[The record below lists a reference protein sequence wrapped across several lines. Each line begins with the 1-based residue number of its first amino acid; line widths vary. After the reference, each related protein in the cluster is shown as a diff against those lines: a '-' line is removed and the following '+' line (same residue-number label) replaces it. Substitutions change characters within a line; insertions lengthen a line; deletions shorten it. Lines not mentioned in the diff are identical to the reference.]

1 MAASHS
7 HSKQKDSVIN
17 AERILRALDSRL
29 NHEVTLVIYGRA
41 AIALGFNS
49 PPEAVTKTLD
59 VDAVIPVSQVARFRA
74 DQNFWDAQEGSRSQP
89 AQFIIDKRQQLLGC
103 LGAALLGAVED
114 ARDFA
119 HALMLTKIREH
130 KEARK

>member
-1 MAASHS
+1 MAAPHR

-41 AIALGFNS
+41 AIALGFDS

-59 VDAVIPVSQVARFRA
+59 VDAVIPLSQLARFRA
-74 DQNFWDAQEGSRSQP
+74 DQNFWDAQEGTNHELEIEGLYITHLFEADQIYWLRAAIALP
-89 AQFIIDKRQQLLGC
+89 V
-103 LGAALLGAVED
+103 GAPRFGESTC
-114 ARDFA
+114 RGQ
-119 HALMLTKIREH
+119 
-130 KEARK
+130 EA